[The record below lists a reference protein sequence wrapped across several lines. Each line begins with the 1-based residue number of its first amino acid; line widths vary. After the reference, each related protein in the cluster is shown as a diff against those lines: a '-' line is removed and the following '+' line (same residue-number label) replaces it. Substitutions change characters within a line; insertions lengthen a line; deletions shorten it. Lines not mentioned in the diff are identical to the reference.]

1 MQGASCQQQVASCKQ
16 LFLNIQRKY
25 FVSEAELLSLFIIPI
40 IMSTQHLIPDEF
52 IRFLLVLVF
61 SLLIG
66 LEQRRHHIAENEDL
80 LFGTDR
86 TFTFIGLLG
95 YVLFIANPSS
105 YIPFLSGFAI
115 IGLFLAI
122 QYFQKISQHNNYG
135 LTSSIL
141 ALLTY
146 CLPIMVFTQPVWLLL
161 LFVVVILTLTELKS
175 HLISISKKASEEEFI
190 TLAKFIAFAGVV
202 LPLLPDQP
210 ISNQIPISPYNLWLA
225 VVVVSGISYVS
236 YLLKKFVF
244 PDSGVML
251 TGILGGL
258 YSSTATTV
266 IIARREK
273 EGSTGVK
280 AVSAIMMANGMMYLR
295 ILVLAMLF
303 NSAIATA
310 LAIPFLILFAIC
322 TVLSK
327 ISGKH
332 DDTISPSSAED
343 MNTAG
348 NKNPLELKTAVIF
361 GILFVFFAIV
371 TEYVMKTYGSAG
383 VTSLAFIVGVTDID
397 PFLLNLLQHTKGI
410 TESTIAL
417 AIINATNSNNILKMI
432 YAIALSSKS
441 LRKNLIINFSI
452 LIISGLATSIL
463 LYLL

>member
-1 MQGASCQQQVASCKQ
+1 
-16 LFLNIQRKY
+16 
-25 FVSEAELLSLFIIPI
+25 
-40 IMSTQHLIPDEF
+40 MSIQHLIPDEF

-61 SLLIG
+61 SLVIG
-66 LEQRRHHIAENEDL
+66 LEQRRHHIAENEVL

-95 YVLFIANPSS
+95 YVLFIADPKS
-105 YIPFLSGFAI
+105 YFPFLTGFII
-115 IGLFLAI
+115 IGLLLAI
-122 QYFQKISQHNNYG
+122 QYFLKISQHNNYG

-161 LFVVVILTLTELKS
+161 AFVVVILILTELKD
-175 HLISISKKASEEEFI
+175 HFISLSKKASEEEFI
-190 TLAKFIAFAGVV
+190 TLAKFIAFAGVI

-210 ISNQIPISPYNLWLA
+210 ISAQIPISPYNLWLA
-225 VVVVSGISYVS
+225 VVVVSGISYIS

-244 PDSGVML
+244 PDSGIML

-273 EGSTGVK
+273 QGSAGAQ
-280 AVSAIMMANGMMYLR
+280 AVSAIMTANGMMYLR
-295 ILVLAMLF
+295 ILVLAFLF

-310 LAIPFLILFAIC
+310 LAIPFLFLFVIC
-322 TVLSK
+322 IVLAK
-327 ISGKH
+327 ISGKK
-332 DDTISPSSAED
+332 DDAISPSLAES

-348 NKNPLELKTAVIF
+348 NKNPLELKTAVVF

-371 TEYVMKTYGSAG
+371 TEYVTKTYGGTG

-397 PFLLNLLQHTKGI
+397 PFLLNLLQHQGGI
-410 TESTIAL
+410 TETTVAL

-432 YAIALSSKS
+432 YALVLSSKNLNKS
-441 LRKNLIINFSI
+441 LIINFFI
-452 LIISGLATSIL
+452 LIISGLVVSL
-463 LYLL
+463 LFYLL